1 MNINCVHLA
10 LHPVCIGSIGFCAPD
25 RVLDHTAGTVTLN
38 PCNSKATVYA
48 VTNVRGE
55 LIFKEPPCLKSR
67 QINSENQKI
76 TEFNQRAGKPPSSDL

>member
-67 QINSENQKI
+67 QINSENQKNHRI
-76 TEFNQRAGKPPSSDL
+76 QSKGRENPVL

>member
-67 QINSENQKI
+67 QINPENQKNHRI
-76 TEFNQRAGKPPSSDL
+76 QSKGRETPVL